1 MPLVKEVALEWWGKE
16 QKTISSD
23 QHLNYKS
30 FLDLYILPFLGEEE
44 IVSLTVNRVDTYF
57 VQVMFEQR
65 FRKKVNRN
73 AVAYGKPILQSIF
86 DYAEEKGLATNLPK
100 AELTFRINQKT
111 KEGIHGC
118 PYSPDTL
125 KQIELLIS
133 TETESFAGLAMGLA
147 WYAGLKRDELLS
159 LKRNDI
165 DFENNL
171 IRIQDDRFIWL
182 EEPLREMLF
191 QFLEE
196 NPGPGNAYLF
206 VSHKKTRF
214 AGPSIALLVRK
225 AKEKLGIEDD
235 TINLTGLR
243 NNYILNKLNVIPTK
257 DIPFL
262 GVGLGVSAI
271 SLINSFANFLN
282 PAEKTAEAS
291 RGLYSS
297 DRAYGKALRQKCQL
311 EGSADDAYHAIWKVI
326 TEELGK
332 GGVVSIDGF
341 GLFYVRSNLGRY
353 QRNIFTLE
361 FEKEPEE
368 RIPAFFPY
376 PKLLLELSFKT
387 NW

>member
-16 QKTISSD
+16 QKTINSD

-44 IVSLTVNRVDTYF
+44 ISSLTANRVDTYF

-86 DYAEEKGLATNLPK
+86 DYAQEKGLATNLPK

-118 PYSPDTL
+118 QYSPDTL

-133 TETESFAGLAMGLA
+133 TEKETFAGLAMGLA

-165 DFENNL
+165 DFEHNL

-196 NPGPGNAYLF
+196 NPGSGNAYLF

-225 AKEKLGIEDD
+225 AKEKLGIDD
-235 TINLTGLR
+235 DMINLNGLR
-243 NNYILNKLNVIPTK
+243 NNYILNKLNSISSK
-257 DIPFL
+257 DLKFFAD
-262 GVGLGVSAI
+262 GMGMSAI

-282 PAEKTAEAS
+282 PAEDAAIVP

-297 DRAYGKALRQKCQL
+297 DRAYWKGLKQKWQL
-311 EGSADDAYHAIWKVI
+311 EETTEDAYNAMWKVI
-326 TEELGK
+326 TEELAK
-332 GGVVSIDGF
+332 GGVVSINGF
-341 GLFYVRSNLGRY
+341 GLFYVRRNSGRY
-353 QRNIFTLE
+353 QRNFFTLE

-368 RIPAFFPY
+368 RTPAFFPY
-376 PKLLLELSFKT
+376 PKLLLALSFNT
-387 NW
+387 DY